1 MLRHLNAEPVKPRRV
16 VVIGAGGFVGG
27 AICRRLEAERIESLA
42 LDRAKIDLLAEDAAS
57 RLASYLRPGDAV
69 VAAAARAPCKNL
81 DMMIENVIMTRSMLA
96 GIASASVAHVV
107 NISSDAV
114 YADAPTPI
122 TEETPTAPTS
132 LHGAMH
138 LMREIAF
145 REAVVA
151 PLAILRP
158 TLLYGA
164 EDPHNG
170 YGPNRFRRLAA
181 AGEEIVLF
189 GGGEERRDHVLI
201 DDLADVVLRVLTR
214 QSTGVLNVA
223 AGRVH
228 SFRAIAEMVAQA
240 SSREV
245 AVKETPRSGPM
256 PHNGYRPFDIAATRQ
271 AFPEFEYSPIEPNI
285 RRLQEQTERAIG

>member
-1 MLRHLNAEPVKPRRV
+1 MLRHLAAEPVMPSRV

-27 AICRRLEAERIESLA
+27 AVCRRLEAENIETLT
-42 LDRAKIDLLAEDAAS
+42 LDRAKIDLLAEDAATKF
-57 RLASYLRPGDAV
+57 ASYLRPGDAV

-81 DMMIENVIMTRSMLA
+81 DMMIENAVMVRAMLA
-96 GIASASVAHVV
+96 GIATASVSHVV

-114 YADAPTPI
+114 YGDEPTPI
-122 TEETPTAPTS
+122 TEETPTAPAT

-145 REAVVA
+145 REAVAA

-164 EDPHNG
+164 DDPHNG
-170 YGPNRFRRLAA
+170 YGPNRFRRAAA
-181 AGEEIVLF
+181 AGEDIVLF

-201 DDLADVVLRVLTR
+201 DDLAEVVARVLAR
-214 QSTGVLNVA
+214 RSTGVLNVA

-228 SFRAIAEMVAQA
+228 SFRALAEMVARA

-245 AVKETPRSGPM
+245 ALKETPRKGPM

-271 AFPEFEYSPIEPNI
+271 AFPDFEYSPIEPSI
-285 RRLQEQTERAIG
+285 ARLQRLTEGSLG

>member
-1 MLRHLNAEPVKPRRV
+1 MLHHLAAEPAKPRRV

-27 AICRRLEAERIESLA
+27 AVCRRLEAEGIEVLA
-42 LDRAKIDLLAEDAAS
+42 LDRAKIDLLAEDAAT
-57 RLASYLRPGDAV
+57 RLSSSLRPGDAV
-69 VAAAARAPCKNL
+69 VAAAARAPCRNL
-81 DMMIENVIMTRSMLA
+81 DMMIENVVMVRSMLA
-96 GIASASVAHVV
+96 GIAAASVSHVV

-114 YADAPTPI
+114 YADEPTPI
-122 TEETPTAPTS
+122 TEETPTAPAT

-145 REAVVA
+145 REAVAA

-170 YGPNRFRRLAA
+170 YGPNRFRRSAA
-181 AGEEIVLF
+181 AGEDIVLF

-201 DDLADVVLRVLTR
+201 DDLAEVVLRVLQR
-214 QSTGVLNVA
+214 RSTGVLNVA

-228 SFRAIAEMVAQA
+228 SFRAIAEMVAHA
-240 SSREV
+240 SSRDV
-245 AVKETPRSGPM
+245 ALKETPRSGPM
-256 PHNGYRPFDIAATRQ
+256 PHNGYRPFDIAATRK
-271 AFPEFEYSPIEPNI
+271 AFPDFEYSPIESSI
-285 RRLQEQTERAIG
+285 GRLQELTERSLG

>member
-1 MLRHLNAEPVKPRRV
+1 MLQHLAAAPIKPGRV

-27 AICRRLEAERIESLA
+27 AVCRRLEAEKVEVLP
-42 LDRAKIDLLAEDAAS
+42 LDRSKIDLLAEDAAT
-57 RLASYLRPGDAV
+57 RLGSYLRPGDAV
-69 VAAAARAPCKNL
+69 VAAAARAPCRNL
-81 DMMIENVIMTRSMLA
+81 EMMIENVVMARSMLA
-96 GIASASVAHVV
+96 GIAGASVSHVV

-114 YADAPTPI
+114 YADEPTPI
-122 TEETPTAPTS
+122 TEETPTAPAT

-138 LMREIAF
+138 LVREIAF
-145 REAVVA
+145 REAIVA

-170 YGPNRFRRLAA
+170 YGPNRFRRSAA
-181 AGEEIVLF
+181 AGEDIALF

-201 DDLADVVLRVLTR
+201 DDLAEVVARVLAR
-214 QSTGVLNVA
+214 RSTGVLNVA

-228 SFRAIAEMVAQA
+228 SFRAIAEMVARA

-245 AVKETPRSGPM
+245 ALKETPRMGPM
-256 PHNGYRPFDIAATRQ
+256 PHKGYRPFDIAAMRT
-271 AFPEFEYSPIEPNI
+271 AFPDFEYSPIESSLA
-285 RRLQEQTERAIG
+285 RLQKLTEGSLG